1 MIMKSIEQI
10 RRPASGSSIMTTSST
25 SQPQSKI
32 IQAVITKLPLNH
44 HLPALTAAALATASV
59 IVKLIVLVMVLQT
72 RKTRWTIAV

>member
-1 MIMKSIEQI
+1 MTMKSIEQI

-32 IQAVITKLPLNH
+32 IPAVITKLSLNH

-59 IVKLIVLVMVLQT
+59 IVLVMVLQT
-72 RKTRWTIAV
+72 RKTRWTITV